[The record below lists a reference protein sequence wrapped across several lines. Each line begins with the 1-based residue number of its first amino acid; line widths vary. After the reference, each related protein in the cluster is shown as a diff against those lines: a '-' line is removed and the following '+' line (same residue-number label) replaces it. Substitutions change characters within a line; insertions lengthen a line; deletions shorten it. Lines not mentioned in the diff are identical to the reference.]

1 MNLIE
6 KVDLM
11 QKWLREL
18 ESIKNKRRK
27 KEIDDIDSYN
37 MINKII
43 EDNKEELI
51 YLNLFDVFEYAKE
64 YYLLR
69 IQ

>member
-1 MNLIE
+1 MNLVE

-18 ESIKNKRRK
+18 EFIKSKRRK

-43 EDNKEELI
+43 EDNKGELL
-51 YLNLFDVFEYAKE
+51 YLTLFDVFEYAKE

>member
-6 KVDLM
+6 RVNLM
-11 QKWLREL
+11 QEWLRKL
-18 ESIKNKRRK
+18 DDIKGRRRK

-37 MINKII
+37 MIKEII
-43 EDNKEELI
+43 ENNKEELI
-51 YLNLFDVFEYAKE
+51 YLALFDVYEYAKE